1 MTARRTSKWPWL
13 LLALIAIPVIEIA
26 VLIQVGEVIGP
37 WWTILLLLLDGMF
50 GTWLIKHEGR
60 RAWTALQSALQQ
72 GRLPATELADGI
84 LILVGGTLMLAPG
97 FVTDVFGMLMI
108 LPFTRPIGRRILAG
122 ILGRRLLVVGSPLA
136 AATAR
141 ATGTEQAA
149 QRPGHDDVI
158 RGEVIDD

>member
-60 RAWTALQSALQQ
+60 RAWTALQSAL
-72 GRLPATELADGI
+72 
-84 LILVGGTLMLAPG
+84 
-97 FVTDVFGMLMI
+97 
-108 LPFTRPIGRRILAG
+108 
-122 ILGRRLLVVGSPLA
+122 LGSKSPA
-136 AATAR
+136 AALKDAQTAAMTAYR
-141 ATGTEQAA
+141 QAVKNSS
-149 QRPGHDDVI
+149 PSK
-158 RGEVIDD
+158 